1 MVSLPGR
8 WWVAATVQ
16 PCTVL
21 HFFYC
26 SVSTVPDLQAGEVV
40 RPRLAVAARPV
51 LGPHQDHNLACS
63 AQ

>member
-16 PCTVL
+16 PCAVL
-21 HFFYC
+21 QFYS
-26 SVSTVPDLQAGEVV
+26 SVSAVTDLQAGEVV
-40 RPRLAVAARPV
+40 RPGLAVAVRPV
-51 LGPHQDHNLACS
+51 LGPHQDHNLAYS